1 MYFSLSWRNIWRN
14 KKRTIIV
21 AASVFFAVILSAV
34 MRSAQLGSYSY
45 MIHSSAKLFTGYLQ
59 VQGNDYWENRS
70 LDRSIKLEESQM
82 QQIENIPN
90 VTNIV
95 ARLEAF
101 ALVSYGSDTKVS
113 AVVGIDPDLENKMTG
128 LKTKLTQGD
137 YLNQSS
143 NGVLIGEGLAEILN
157 ANLGDSLVILGQ
169 GYHGQTA
176 AANLPI
182 IGKVKLPFESMNNA
196 MVFLALPKAQQ
207 VFSCEN
213 RITSLPLLINN
224 IHHLDEVHASVREI
238 VGEKKDIMLWNE
250 MMPDLEQ
257 NIEVDNASGII
268 MLAILYIVIGFGV
281 FGTVMMMVSE
291 RSKEF
296 GILVSVGMRKSKLIL
311 VTAIE
316 TILVSFVGA
325 VVGILGAIP
334 FVFYLKH
341 NPIDLAGGE
350 AAKLYDQ
357 LGIEPIL
364 NFSAEPIVFVS
375 QAAVVFLIA
384 LVTIVYPILYI
395 RQMEPVEVLRG

>member
-21 AASVFFAVILSAV
+21 SASVFFAVILSSI

-59 VQGNDYWENRS
+59 VQGNGFWENRS
-70 LDRSIKLEESQM
+70 LDRSIKITNSQM
-82 QQIENIPN
+82 QQIESIPN

-101 ALVSYGSDTKVS
+101 ALVSFGTDTKVS
-113 AVVGIDPDLENKMTG
+113 AVVGIDPDLEDRMTG
-128 LKTKLTQGD
+128 LGSKLTEGE

-143 NGVLIGEGLAEILN
+143 QGILIAEGLAEILS
-157 ANLGDSLVILGQ
+157 ADIGDSIIVLGQ

-196 MVFLALPKAQQ
+196 MVFLALPKAQE
-207 VFSCEN
+207 VFSCDE
-213 RITSLPLLINN
+213 RITSLPVLIDN
-224 IHHLDEVHASVREI
+224 IQHLDAVHNSVRGI
-238 VGEKKDIMLWNE
+238 VGEKYDIMMWNE

-268 MLAILYIVIGFGV
+268 MLGILYIVIGFGV

-291 RSKEF
+291 RAKEF
-296 GILVSVGMRKSKLIL
+296 GILVSVGMRKSKLIM
-311 VTAIE
+311 VTTIE
-316 TILVSFVGA
+316 TILVTFLGALVG
-325 VVGILGAIP
+325 VLGAIP
-334 FVFYLKH
+334 FVLYLRF

-364 NFSAEPIVFVS
+364 NFSAEPIVFIS
-375 QAAVVFLIA
+375 QAVVVFLIA
-384 LVTIVYPILYI
+384 LITIIYPIMYI
-395 RQMEPVEVLRG
+395 RQMEPVEALRG

>member
-59 VQGNDYWENRS
+59 VQGEDYWENRS
-70 LDRSIKLEESQM
+70 LDRSIVIEKDKM
-82 QQIENIPN
+82 QRIEKIPN
-90 VTNIV
+90 VTNLA

-113 AVVGIDPDLENKMTG
+113 AVVGIDPELENEMTG
-128 LKTKLTQGD
+128 LKSKVTAGEYLTI
-137 YLNQSS
+137 NSP
-143 NGVLIGEGLAEILN
+143 GVLIGEGLSDILN
-157 ANLGDSLVILGQ
+157 ADLGDSLIILGQ

-196 MVFLALPKAQQ
+196 MVFLALPKAQE

-213 RITSLPLLINN
+213 RITSLPVLIDE
-224 IHHLDEVHASVREI
+224 IHHLDAVHASVREI
-238 VGEKKDIMLWNE
+238 VGENHDIMLWNE
-250 MMPDLEQ
+250 MMPDLQQ

-268 MLAILYIVIGFGV
+268 MMGILYIVIGFGV

-316 TILVSFVGA
+316 TILVSFIGA

-364 NFSAEPIVFVS
+364 NFSAEPIVFTS
-375 QAAVVFLIA
+375 QAIVVFLIA

-395 RQMEPVEVLRG
+395 RQMEPVDVLRG

>member
-1 MYFSLSWRNIWRN
+1 MYFSLGWRNIWRN

-59 VQGNDYWENRS
+59 VQGKDYWENRS
-70 LDRSIKLEESQM
+70 LDRSIHLEKTQLE
-82 QQIENIPN
+82 QIRALPN

-95 ARLEAF
+95 TRLEAF
-101 ALVSYGSDTKVS
+101 SLVSHGTDTKVS
-113 AVVGIDPDLENKMTG
+113 AVVGIDPKLENEMTR
-128 LKTKLTQGD
+128 LKSKLTDGE
-137 YLNQSS
+137 YLNNNSK
-143 NGVLIGEGLAEILN
+143 GILIAEGLSEILE
-157 ANLGDSLVILGQ
+157 ANVGDSLVILGQ

-176 AANLPI
+176 AANLLI
-182 IGKVKLPFESMNNA
+182 VGKVKLPFESMNNA
-196 MVFLALPKAQQ
+196 MVFLALPKAQE

-213 RITSLPLLINN
+213 HITSIPVLIDN
-224 IHHLDEVHASVREI
+224 IRHLESVKAAVRNI
-238 VGEKKDIMLWNE
+238 VGDNLDIMLWNE

-268 MLAILYIVIGFGV
+268 MLGILYVVIGFGV

-291 RSKEF
+291 RAKEF

-316 TILVSFVGA
+316 TIFVSFLGA
-325 VVGILGAIP
+325 VVGIVGAIP
-334 FVFYLKH
+334 FVYYLKF
-341 NPIDLAGGE
+341 NPIELTGE
-350 AAKLYDQ
+350 GAKIYDQ

-364 NFSAEPIVFVS
+364 SFSSEPVVFIS
-375 QAAVVFLIA
+375 QAIVVFLIA
-384 LVTIVYPILYI
+384 LVTIIYPILYI
-395 RQMEPVEVLRG
+395 KNMQPVKVLRG

>member
-14 KKRTIIV
+14 KKRTVIV
-21 AASVFFAVILSAV
+21 AASVFFAVILSSV

-70 LDRSIKLEESQM
+70 LDRSIKLEKSQM

-113 AVVGIDPDLENKMTG
+113 AVVGIDPKLENAMTG
-128 LKTKLTQGD
+128 LKSKLTEGE
-137 YLNQSS
+137 YLKQSS
-143 NGVLIGEGLAEILN
+143 SGVLIAEGLADILN
-157 ANLGDSLVILGQ
+157 ANIGDSLIILGQ

-196 MVFLALPKAQQ
+196 MVFLALPQAQE
-207 VFSCEN
+207 VFSCNE
-213 RITSLPLLINN
+213 RITSLPILIDNVN
-224 IHHLDEVHASVREI
+224 HLDAVHNSVREI
-238 VGEKKDIMLWNE
+238 IGQNYDIMMWNE
-250 MMPDLEQ
+250 MMPDLQQ

-268 MLAILYIVIGFGV
+268 MLGILYVVIGFGV

-296 GILVSVGMRKSKLIL
+296 GILVAVGMRKSKLIM
-311 VTAIE
+311 VTTIE
-316 TILVSFVGA
+316 TILVSFLGA
-325 VVGILGAIP
+325 LVGILGAIP
-334 FVFYLKH
+334 FVFYLKF
-341 NPIDLAGGE
+341 NPIDLAGGD

-364 NFSAEPIVFVS
+364 NFSAEPTVFIS
-375 QAAVVFLIA
+375 QAIVVFFIA
-384 LVTIVYPILYI
+384 LITIIYPVLYI
-395 RQMEPVEVLRG
+395 RQMKPVEVLRG

>member
-34 MRSAQLGSYSY
+34 MRSGQLGSYSY

-59 VQGNDYWENRS
+59 VQGKGYWENRS
-70 LDRSIKLEESQM
+70 LDRSIEIEKSQM
-82 QQIENIPN
+82 RQIKSIPN

-95 ARLEAF
+95 TRLEAF
-101 ALVSYGSDTKVS
+101 ALVSYDSDTKVS
-113 AVVGIDPDLENKMTG
+113 AVVGVDPNLEDNMTG
-128 LKTKLTQGD
+128 LKSKLTEGVYLDSSSQGI
-137 YLNQSS
+137 
-143 NGVLIGEGLAEILN
+143 LIAEGLSEILN
-157 ANLGDSLVILGQ
+157 ANIGDSLVILGQ

-196 MVFLALPKAQQ
+196 MVFLALPKAQE

-213 RITSLPLLINN
+213 RITSLPVLIDE
-224 IHHLDEVHASVREI
+224 IHHLDAVLVSVREI
-238 VGEKKDIMLWNE
+238 VGEKNDIMLWNE

-291 RSKEF
+291 RAKEF
-296 GILVSVGMRKSKLIL
+296 GILVSVGMRKWKLIL
-311 VTAIE
+311 VTSIE
-316 TILVSFVGA
+316 TILVSFLGA

-334 FVFYLKH
+334 FVFYLKF
-341 NPIDLAGGE
+341 NPIELTGE
-350 AAKLYDQ
+350 AAKIYDQ
-357 LGIEPIL
+357 LGIEPIMA
-364 NFSAEPIVFVS
+364 FSAEPVVFIS
-375 QAAVVFLIA
+375 QAVVVFLIA
-384 LVTIVYPILYI
+384 LVTIIYPVLYI
-395 RQMEPVEVLRG
+395 RQMEPVNVLRG

>member
-21 AASVFFAVILSAV
+21 AASVFFAVILSAI

-59 VQGNDYWENRS
+59 VQGAGYWENRS
-70 LDRSIKLEESQM
+70 LDRSIKIEKNQM

-90 VTNIV
+90 VTKIA

-101 ALVSYGSDTKVS
+101 ALVSYDSDTKVS
-113 AVVGIDPDLENKMTG
+113 AVIGVEPELENKMTG
-128 LKTKLTQGD
+128 LKSKLVEGD
-137 YLNQSS
+137 YLNQDSQ
-143 NGVLIGEGLAEILN
+143 GLLIAEGLAEILN
-157 ANLGDSLVILGQ
+157 ANIGDSLIILGQ

-196 MVFLALPKAQQ
+196 MVFLALPKAQE
-207 VFSCEN
+207 VFSCDD
-213 RITSLPLLINN
+213 RITSLPVLIDN
-224 IHHLDEVHASVREI
+224 INHLDAVHSSVREI
-238 VGEKKDIMLWNE
+238 IGENYNIMMWNE

-268 MLAILYIVIGFGV
+268 MMGILYIVIGFGV

-291 RSKEF
+291 RAKEF
-296 GILVSVGMRKSKLIL
+296 GILVSVGMRKSKLIM

-316 TILVSFVGA
+316 TILVSFLGA
-325 VVGILGAIP
+325 LAGIFGAIP
-334 FVFYLKH
+334 FVLYLRY

-364 NFSAEPIVFVS
+364 NFSAEPIVFTS
-375 QAAVVFLIA
+375 QAVVVFLIA
-384 LVTIVYPILYI
+384 LVTIIYPILYI
-395 RQMEPVEVLRG
+395 RQMQPVEVLRG

>member
-70 LDRSIKLEESQM
+70 LDRSIKLEKSQM
-82 QQIENIPN
+82 QQIESIPN

-101 ALVSYGSDTKVS
+101 ALVSYGSDTKAS
-113 AVVGIDPDLENKMTG
+113 AVVGIDPDLENGMTG
-128 LKTKLTQGD
+128 LKSKLTDGE
-137 YLNQSS
+137 YLKNNSA
-143 NGVLIGEGLAEILN
+143 GILIGEGLSEILN
-157 ANLGDSLVILGQ
+157 ANIGDSLIILGQ

-196 MVFLALPKAQQ
+196 MVFLALPKAQE

-213 RITSLPLLINN
+213 RITSLPVLIDE
-224 IHHLDEVHASVREI
+224 IHHLDAVHTSVREI
-238 VGEKKDIMLWNE
+238 VGEDHDIMLWNE
-250 MMPDLEQ
+250 IMPDLQQ

-268 MLAILYIVIGFGV
+268 MMGILYVVIGFGV

-296 GILVSVGMRKSKLIL
+296 GILVSVGMRKSKLIM

-316 TILVSFVGA
+316 TVLVSFLGA
-325 VVGILGAIP
+325 LAGIFGAIP
-334 FVFYLKH
+334 FVMYLRF

-357 LGIEPIL
+357 
-364 NFSAEPIVFVS
+364 
-375 QAAVVFLIA
+375 
-384 LVTIVYPILYI
+384 
-395 RQMEPVEVLRG
+395 

>member
-1 MYFSLSWRNIWRN
+1 
-14 KKRTIIV
+14 
-21 AASVFFAVILSAV
+21 
-34 MRSAQLGSYSY
+34 

-59 VQGNDYWENRS
+59 VQGEGYWENRS
-70 LDRSIKLEESQM
+70 LDRSIQIDEDKM
-82 QQIENIPN
+82 QQIASIPN
-90 VTNIV
+90 VTNIA

-101 ALVSYGSDTKVS
+101 TLVSYGTDTKVS
-113 AVVGIDPDLENKMTG
+113 AVIGIEPDLEHKMTG
-128 LKTKLTQGD
+128 IKSKLTQGE
-137 YLNQSS
+137 YLNNTS

-213 RITSLPLLINN
+213 RITSLPVLIND
-224 IHHLDEVHASVREI
+224 IHYLDEVHASVREI

-291 RSKEF
+291 RAKEF

-311 VTAIE
+311 ITAIE
-316 TILVSFVGA
+316 TILVSFIGA

>member
-101 ALVSYGSDTKVS
+101 ALVSFGSDTKVS
-113 AVVGIDPDLENKMTG
+113 AVVGIDPDLEDRMTG

-364 NFSAEPIVFVS
+364 NFSAEPIVFTS
-375 QAAVVFLIA
+375 QAVVVFLIA

>member
-59 VQGNDYWENRS
+59 VQGEGYWENRS
-70 LDRSIKLEESQM
+70 LDRSIKIEKSQI

-90 VTNIV
+90 VSNYSP
-95 ARLEAF
+95 RLEAF
-101 ALVSYGSDTKVS
+101 SLVSFGSGTKVS
-113 AVVGIDPDLENKMTG
+113 AVVGIDPELENQMTG
-128 LKTKLTQGD
+128 LKLKLTEGEYLKQNSQGI
-137 YLNQSS
+137 
-143 NGVLIGEGLAEILN
+143 LIAAGLAEILKVDI
-157 ANLGDSLVILGQ
+157 GDSIVILGQ

-196 MVFLALPKAQQ
+196 MVFLSLPKAQE
-207 VFSCEN
+207 VFSCYDH
-213 RITSLPLLINN
+213 ITSLPILIDDINN
-224 IHHLDEVHASVREI
+224 LDDVHTSVRKI
-238 VGEKKDIMLWNE
+238 VGDNYDIMMWNE

-268 MLAILYIVIGFGV
+268 MLGILYIVIGFGV
-281 FGTVMMMVSE
+281 FGTIMMMVSE

-296 GILVSVGMRKSKLIL
+296 GILVSIGMRKWKLIM

-316 TILVSFVGA
+316 TILVSFLGA
-325 VVGILGAIP
+325 AVGILGAIP
-334 FVFYLKH
+334 FVFYLKF
-341 NPIDLAGGE
+341 NPIELTGE
-350 AAKLYDQ
+350 AAKIYDQ

-364 NFSAEPIVFVS
+364 AFSAEPIVFIS
-375 QAAVVFLIA
+375 QAFVVFLIA
-384 LVTIVYPILYI
+384 LVTIIYPVLYI
-395 RQMEPVEVLRG
+395 RQMQPVDVLKA